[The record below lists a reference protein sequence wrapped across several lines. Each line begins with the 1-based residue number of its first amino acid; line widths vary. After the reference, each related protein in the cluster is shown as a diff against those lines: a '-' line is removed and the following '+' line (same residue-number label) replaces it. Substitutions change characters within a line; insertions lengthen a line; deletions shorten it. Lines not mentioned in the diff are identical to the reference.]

1 MINNYKKIS
10 RKIKLRKANRTKK
23 FNRKQTGGSTG
34 IPRNKNLTKAE
45 KLAAK
50 LAVKEAANIA
60 KIRQKA
66 HAMAKEIDKAKIV
79 PQIVEQQN
87 LPKGVVGTTILPEI
101 QVKPQ
106 SAVKVIEA
114 AIMTH
119 FWYKAWPD
127 MGVPDEILTMK
138 EFVKNLMTDIKDNA
152 GGTVIHCSAGVGR
165 TGVMYVILR
174 LMFKIE
180 KTRVTITYNEILYE
194 IEMARNN
201 RMMLVQTFGQYYFI
215 CEFFNTPPE
224 YINDPTTP
232 FNIINNYD
240 ITNMDSTKTFKKA
253 TTSANKPLNRYGN
266 ILPYDD
272 TIVSLDN
279 GKYINANN
287 MEPFNDNPDYPVITT
302 QCPINTTINDF
313 KEMLLGKKIKRII
326 MLTLLEEGGRQKCN
340 DYTDGLLQGECK
352 SLIMQSDCTIMSAG
366 IEKRVFN
373 LKKYSNDELKFILI

>member
-50 LAVKEAANIA
+50 EAAKIA
-60 KIRQKA
+60 KIREKA
-66 HAMAKEIDKAKIV
+66 HAMAKEIDNAKKV
-79 PQIVEQQN
+79 PPRLQNVSHQN
-87 LPKGVVGTTILPEI
+87 LPKGVVRTVILPEI

-180 KTRVTITYNEILYE
+180 KTQMKITYNEILDE

-215 CEFFNTPPE
+215 CDFFETDRFYEDN
-224 YINDPTTP
+224 PTTP
-232 FNIINNYD
+232 FNIIKNYD